1 MYHLRLFCLEY
12 IGSTSLEIH
21 FLCGMQKRKGKGGG
35 EGDYLAQVK
44 LCIRLYVKLTF
55 RLK

>member
-35 EGDYLAQVK
+35 EGLFSTSKA
-44 LCIRLYVKLTF
+44 LYTIVC
-55 RLK
+55 